1 MELCWEQGE
10 QAVRVQQT
18 YGKSDTIHLL
28 ECKVCGLKLSERA
41 HTALS
46 GCRLPRDKIV
56 SILHHLAEG
65 CGQRRT
71 CRGVSRDVVRRLT
84 HIAGEHAKALHDELV
99 NGVIVTEAQADEKW
113 NFVGKKRESLS
124 E

>member
-1 MELCWEQGE
+1 MRYPFSHGD
-10 QAVRVQQT
+10 
-18 YGKSDTIHLL
+18 S
-28 ECKVCGLKLSERA
+28 
-41 HTALS
+41 AL
-46 GCRLPRDKIV
+46 
-56 SILHHLAEG
+56 
-65 CGQRRT
+65 
-71 CRGVSRDVVRRLT
+71 